1 MGFTKPAMLLM
12 QAGRQELPSCAQPA
26 SVLSGVM
33 GVGLRCQEARLEEE
47 AQISFLL
54 KLAGETDGKS
64 NNRGSGA
71 ETIPRS
77 TGFWEAGA
85 GTAPTRA
92 QAPPFLLHP
101 SHLIAAGG
109 DLDRHIQGLVRL
121 AIHRLQQG
129 HESWGGA
136 SPVLDSLLP
145 LLPRRLGGFLQKKV
159 RARLMQTQGKTGG

>member
-129 HESWGGA
+129 HESWGEPALYSTAFCRCCPGGW
-136 SPVLDSLLP
+136 
-145 LLPRRLGGFLQKKV
+145 GGFLQKKV